1 MVIIWIS
8 QKHRKLLDVKINV
21 NPDPKTD
28 RKDRVFLVKRSSI
41 LSVKYDKKSGQRYLQ
56 QHMNEYKS

>member
-8 QKHRKLLDVKINV
+8 QKYRKLLDVKMNV

-28 RKDRVFLVKRSSI
+28 RKDGVFLVKRSSI
-41 LSVKYDKKSGQRYLQ
+41 LSVKYDKKSVQRYLK